1 MNPEM
6 MIQRLAAIKAEG
18 QAIMQQLEA
27 AGIPAQQVMAAV
39 DQMGGAPQGMPQG
52 APQGMPPGPPQ
63 GMPPQGMPPGPPQE
77 MPMPQGLLAA

>member
-63 GMPPQGMPPGPPQE
+63 GMPPGPPQG
-77 MPMPQGLLAA
+77 MPQGLLAP

>member
-39 DQMGGAPQGMPQG
+39 DQMSGPPQGMPQG
-52 APQGMPPGPPQ
+52 MPQGPPQGMPPGPPQ
-63 GMPPQGMPPGPPQE
+63 GMPQE

>member
-39 DQMGGAPQGMPQG
+39 DQMGGEPQGMPQG

-63 GMPPQGMPPGPPQE
+63 GMPPGPPQG
-77 MPMPQGLLAA
+77 MPQGLLAA

>member
-39 DQMGGAPQGMPQG
+39 DQMGGAPQGMP
-52 APQGMPPGPPQ
+52 PPGPPQ
-63 GMPPQGMPPGPPQE
+63 GMPLGPPQE
-77 MPMPQGLLAA
+77 MPMPQGLLAPQ

>member
-63 GMPPQGMPPGPPQE
+63 GMPPGPPQE
-77 MPMPQGLLAA
+77 MPMPQGLLAP

>member
-52 APQGMPPGPPQ
+52 IPPGPPQ
-63 GMPPQGMPPGPPQE
+63 GMPLGPPQE

>member
-63 GMPPQGMPPGPPQE
+63 GMPPQGMPQG
-77 MPMPQGLLAA
+77 MPQGLLAP

>member
-39 DQMGGAPQGMPQG
+39 DQMGGAPQGMP
-52 APQGMPPGPPQ
+52 PGPPQ
-63 GMPPQGMPPGPPQE
+63 GMPQGVPQMAQAIPQE
-77 MPMPQGLLAA
+77 IPMPQGLLVA

>member
-1 MNPEM
+1 

-63 GMPPQGMPPGPPQE
+63 GMPPQGMPPGPPQG
-77 MPMPQGLLAA
+77 MPQGLLAP

>member
-52 APQGMPPGPPQ
+52 MPPGAPQGMPPGAPQ
-63 GMPPQGMPPGPPQE
+63 GMPQE

>member
-52 APQGMPPGPPQ
+52 IPPGPPQ
-63 GMPPQGMPPGPPQE
+63 GMPLGPPQE
-77 MPMPQGLLAA
+77 MPMPQGLLAP

>member
-63 GMPPQGMPPGPPQE
+63 GMP
-77 MPMPQGLLAA
+77 QGLLAA

>member
-63 GMPPQGMPPGPPQE
+63 GMPPGPPQE

>member
-52 APQGMPPGPPQ
+52 MPPGPPQ
-63 GMPPQGMPPGPPQE
+63 GMPQGMPQE

>member
-63 GMPPQGMPPGPPQE
+63 GMPPGPPQG
-77 MPMPQGLLAA
+77 MPQGLLAA

>member
-52 APQGMPPGPPQ
+52 MPPGPPQ
-63 GMPPQGMPPGPPQE
+63 GMPPQGMPPGPPQG
-77 MPMPQGLLAA
+77 MPQGLLAP

>member
-27 AGIPAQQVMAAV
+27 AGIPAQQVMTAV

-63 GMPPQGMPPGPPQE
+63 GMPPGPPQG
-77 MPMPQGLLAA
+77 MPQGLLAA

>member
-63 GMPPQGMPPGPPQE
+63 GMPPQGMPPGPPQG
-77 MPMPQGLLAA
+77 MPQSLLAP

>member
-39 DQMGGAPQGMPQG
+39 DQMGGASQGMPQG

-63 GMPPQGMPPGPPQE
+63 GMPPGPPQG
-77 MPMPQGLLAA
+77 MPQGLLAA

>member
-39 DQMGGAPQGMPQG
+39 DQMGGAPQGMP
-52 APQGMPPGPPQ
+52 PPGPPQ
-63 GMPPQGMPPGPPQE
+63 GMPPQGMPPGPPQG
-77 MPMPQGLLAA
+77 MPQGLLAP

>member
-52 APQGMPPGPPQ
+52 APQGMPLG
-63 GMPPQGMPPGPPQE
+63 PPQGMPPGPPQE

>member
-63 GMPPQGMPPGPPQE
+63 GMPPQGMPPGPPQG
-77 MPMPQGLLAA
+77 MPQGLLAA

>member
-52 APQGMPPGPPQ
+52 APQGMPLG
-63 GMPPQGMPPGPPQE
+63 PPQGMPPGPPQE
-77 MPMPQGLLAA
+77 MPMPQGLLAP

>member
-52 APQGMPPGPPQ
+52 IPPGPPQ
-63 GMPPQGMPPGPPQE
+63 GMPPQGMPPGPPQG
-77 MPMPQGLLAA
+77 MPQGLLAP

>member
-39 DQMGGAPQGMPQG
+39 DQMGGALQGMPQG
-52 APQGMPPGPPQ
+52 APQGMPPG
-63 GMPPQGMPPGPPQE
+63 PPQGMPPGPPQE

>member
-52 APQGMPPGPPQ
+52 MPPGPPQ
-63 GMPPQGMPPGPPQE
+63 GMPLGPPQE
-77 MPMPQGLLAA
+77 MPMPQGLLAP

>member
-39 DQMGGAPQGMPQG
+39 DQMGGASQGMPQG

-63 GMPPQGMPPGPPQE
+63 GMPPGPPQG
-77 MPMPQGLLAA
+77 MPQGLLAP

>member
-18 QAIMQQLEA
+18 QAILQQLEA

-63 GMPPQGMPPGPPQE
+63 GMPPQGMPPGPPQG
-77 MPMPQGLLAA
+77 MPQGLLAP